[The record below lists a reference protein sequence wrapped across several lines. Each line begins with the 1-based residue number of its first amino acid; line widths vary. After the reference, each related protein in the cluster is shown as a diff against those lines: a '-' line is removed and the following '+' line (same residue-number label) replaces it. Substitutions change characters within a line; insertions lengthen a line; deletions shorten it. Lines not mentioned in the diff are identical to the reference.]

1 MSSKRSTSRILFY
14 YFKVNSWLE
23 GQTLN
28 ELLAF
33 ISSDLPASMQRWQCR
48 IHNGTPKTFIW
59 SIMWKKL
66 LFLDVLNFSNNSN
79 TFSCSRNI
87 HMYFILDQKAL
98 KGTIVNWT
106 LSSLSLEIALTAPWN
121 MFKPLLFRIKQKFCW
136 VEIYNAHW
144 VGNFWIL
151 SRSVIDKLFNLLG
164 GGERV

>member
-1 MSSKRSTSRILFY
+1 MIRRTNFKWTFSL
-14 YFKVNSWLE
+14 YFKW
-23 GQTLN
+23 
-28 ELLAF
+28 
-33 ISSDLPASMQRWQCR
+33 PSMQRWQCR

-136 VEIYNAHW
+136 VEIYNTHW
-144 VGNFWIL
+144 AGNFWIL